1 MASAELVHARLSRL
15 AADSRLHPPQAPQLT
30 GTSAKM
36 LLNAA
41 YLVDERRDEDLTA
54 AVREL
59 AAKHPAVRLEL
70 TGPWPPYS
78 FAGLEREEDR
88 R

>member
-1 MASAELVHARLSRL
+1 
-15 AADSRLHPPQAPQLT
+15 
-30 GTSAKM
+30 M

-41 YLVDERRDEDLTA
+41 YLVDEQRDEDLTA
-54 AVREL
+54 AVRAL

-78 FAGLEREEDR
+78 FAGLEQEEDR